1 MFNLG
6 DVWNLTQESVGQ
18 VGTLENA
25 TTVALTITKPDG
37 TAAITP
43 VVNPPVRTGYY
54 RYDYTPTVAG
64 RYTAR
69 WLLTFADNTTD
80 ASSETLDVRP
90 ADPGGI
96 VSLDAAKVHLNIT
109 KDTSDAELRG
119 WIAAV
124 TEVIENLVGPC
135 IIRSYDTVI
144 TQCGGSWWL
153 PKAPVF
159 SITSV
164 TRIGYGPAIDPASLY
179 VVGETGEVIQITPY
193 TVPIDGTFA
202 ITYTAGRSVIPA
214 NIVQAALIILKH
226 LWETQRGSDMSRG
239 RMSMGGED
247 DILLDPGM
255 MYAVPRRAVEL
266 LAPHRRFS
274 ALA

>member
-25 TTVALTITKPDG
+25 TTVVLTITEPDN
-37 TAAITP
+37 TTVTP
-43 VVNPPVRTGYY
+43 TVVNPPVRTGYY
-54 RYDYTPTVAG
+54 RWDYTPTVAG
-64 RYTAR
+64 RHTAR
-69 WLLTFADNTTD
+69 WLLTFADGSTD
-80 ASSETLDVRP
+80 ASTETLDVRP

-96 VSLDAAKVHLNIT
+96 VSLEVAKAHLGIT
-109 KDTSDAELRG
+109 KDTSDAEMRN
-119 WIAAV
+119 WISAV
-124 TEVIENLVGPC
+124 SQVIENLVGPC
-135 IIRSYDTVI
+135 IIRSYTTVI
-144 TQCGGSWWL
+144 TQCGGSWWI
-153 PKAPVF
+153 KAPAIE
-159 SITSV
+159 ITSV

>member
-1 MFNLG
+1 MFDLG
-6 DVWNLTQESVGQ
+6 DVWNLTRESVGQ

-25 TTVALTITKPDG
+25 TTVVLTISKPDN
-37 TAAITP
+37 TTVTP
-43 VVNPPVRTGYY
+43 TIVNPPARTGLY
-54 RYDYTPTVAG
+54 RWDYTPTVAG
-64 RYTAR
+64 RHTAR
-69 WLLTFADNTTD
+69 WLLTFADGTTD
-80 ASSETLDVRP
+80 GSTETLDVRP

-96 VSLDAAKVHLNIT
+96 VSLDAAKRHLSIA
-109 KDTSDAELRG
+109 KDTSDVELRG

-153 PKAPVF
+153 PKAPVL
-159 SITSV
+159 SITTV
-164 TRIGYGPAIDPASLY
+164 TRVGYGPAIDPASLY
-179 VVGETGEVIQITPY
+179 VVPETGEVIQITPY
-193 TVPIDGTFA
+193 TVSIDGTFA
-202 ITYTAGRSVIPA
+202 ITYKAGRAVIPA
-214 NIVQAALIILKH
+214 NIVQAALIVLKH
-226 LWETQRGSDMSRG
+226 LWETQRGQGVGQG
-239 RMSMGGED
+239 RATLGGED

-255 MYAVPRRAVEL
+255 LWAVPRRAVEL